1 MIRDVFV
8 FRELGKV
15 CCFDIEPVLGPPL
28 CGVAQLLFFGHVWPT
43 NPVLV
48 LCLPLQMC
56 QGVALHLPGNLS
68 WTPVLSNPLL
78 ARDAFPQH
86 GGSEE
91 HDGAVLLE
99 GKERSDSEFIRHV
112 YMQFICFIGG
122 KKTHEINL
130 IYGNSLFFTQVAAL
144 FVKVVLKKKLPN

>member
-1 MIRDVFV
+1 MSRVTLTSPRLGDSEVTQVIRDVLV

-15 CCFDIEPVLGPPL
+15 CCFDIEPVLCSPL
-28 CGVAQLLFFGHVWPT
+28 CSVAQLLLFGHVGPA

-48 LCLPLQMC
+48 LCLTLQMC

-78 ARDAFPQH
+78 AGDAFPQQ
-86 GGSEE
+86 GDSEE

-99 GKERSDSEFIRHV
+99 GKRDQIQNLSHIFI
-112 YMQFICFIGG
+112 
-122 KKTHEINL
+122 
-130 IYGNSLFFTQVAAL
+130 
-144 FVKVVLKKKLPN
+144 